1 MQSWDVQES
10 NLAGVGHIDF
20 TDRLASIASY
30 RPVREV
36 ARNVEGPPGVRPGGP
51 WSARR
56 EDELH
61 KGSGRPILAT
71 DGELGDERHAT
82 HARGLSAFAGQ
93 ARGPEQGNRVWQRIR
108 APALGRDGVAGSG
121 MCGVGEHGVVLCC
134 GAWLSRCGWRCD
146 VRRRRSFHFSFRP
159 SPFPV
164 LRLSRPRSPEGSRDE

>member
-30 RPVREV
+30 RPVG
-36 ARNVEGPPGVRPGGP
+36 AGGP
-51 WSARR
+51 KRR
-56 EDELH
+56 RATWGSPGWPLVHSSRDELD

-71 DGELGDERHAT
+71 DGELRDERHAT

-93 ARGPEQGNRVWQRIR
+93 ARGPEEGIRGWQRIR

-121 MCGVGEHGVVLCC
+121 MCEVGEHGVLAFWRVL
-134 GAWLSRCGWRCD
+134 G
-146 VRRRRSFHFSFRP
+146 
-159 SPFPV
+159 
-164 LRLSRPRSPEGSRDE
+164 